1 MKRCVIFAAMP
12 VSTQLSAYYENAD
25 IILAADAGY
34 VSVQNLKL
42 TPTLLLGDYDSAP
55 VPQSDAPVLQL
66 PAEKD
71 DTDTYFAAKKAM
83 ELGAEEVIILGGLGG
98 RLDHTLANLQTI
110 LFLQQNGISA
120 MLADENTEVR
130 VLLAGEHMLYAREN
144 HYVSLFPVGVSAT
157 GITLTGFKYPL
168 TNAELTN
175 TWPVGVSN
183 EFAAQ
188 TAKVT
193 VKTGG
198 LYCIICAK

>member
-12 VSTQLSAYYENAD
+12 VDETLSAYYADAD

-34 VSVQNLKL
+34 LSVQKLGL

-55 VPQSDAPVLQL
+55 VPQSDVPVLQL

-71 DTDTYFAAKKAM
+71 DTDTYFAAKKAV
-83 ELGAEEVIILGGLGG
+83 EFGAEEVTILGGLGG

-110 LFLQQNGISA
+110 LFLQEQGISA
-120 MLADENTEVR
+120 VLADEHTEIR
-130 VLLAGEHMLYAREN
+130 VLLSGEHVLSAHEN
-144 HYVSLFPVGVSAT
+144 SYVSLIPVGTSAT
-157 GITLTGFKYPL
+157 GITLVHFKYPL
-168 TNAELTN
+168 TDATLTN

-183 EFAAQ
+183 EFAGE
-188 TAKVT
+188 TAT
-193 VKTGG
+193 VRIKTGG